1 MIGGVTVQEPIG
13 VGGGTIDASL
23 SELLSDLVS
32 VTHRMTRLAAQATGN
47 QESPAVWR
55 TLSVLVSMGP
65 MRLGELAVQSRVS
78 QPTMTKIVKNLVA
91 EGWIERLADKAD
103 ARAWQIG
110 ATEIGL
116 GALNDWRTQ
125 LGDALTPMFHD
136 LSADDRRTLERSV
149 QIMAERLA
157 VGT

>member
-1 MIGGVTVQEPIG
+1 MIGGVTVQQP
-13 VGGGTIDASL
+13 IDAAL

-55 TLSVLVSMGP
+55 TLSVLVTMGP

-78 QPTMTKIVKNLVA
+78 QPTMTKIVKNLVT
-91 EGWIERLADKAD
+91 EGWIERLADQSD

-110 ATEIGL
+110 ATAVGTA
-116 GALNDWRTQ
+116 ALNDWRTQ

-136 LSADDRRTLERSV
+136 LTDDDRRTLERSV
-149 QIMAERLA
+149 QIMTERLA
-157 VGT
+157 VGS